1 MSDLGTTLEN
11 PVFNVHDLIL
21 ILTFVISGILAFF
34 QPTAV
39 FSNRHAISLLGF
51 FYACI
56 AGDAISLLLLW
67 NEHIEYGLGTSY
79 LVAIIL
85 VVSSLLKGPA
95 LYFYVQAITCEN
107 SVIDKRIWVHA
118 IPVAIG
124 VTLVSV
130 VGINSD
136 MLKFDADNITP
147 GVERALHFLWY
158 FIKLVPV
165 VYGVAIV
172 LGLRNYTRLLKDRY
186 STIGDAASL
195 WLNSLVVGFLCSWVS
210 TLLTNLLGN
219 LISAPMAMMFGIADN
234 YVTFLLIITLFTYS
248 ISHMQSLQKAK
259 IEPQLAITTL
269 DAHVSLLEKVQT
281 GIFLHKLYLN
291 QSLTIEEFSK
301 EIDAPYREV
310 SSLINKHFNTNF
322 FEFINFHRIEE
333 AKRMLSDPTY
343 SQLSILE
350 ILHESG
356 FNSKSA
362 FQRFF
367 KRLTGISPR
376 EYRRRY
382 CPSPASE

>member
-1 MSDLGTTLEN
+1 MDN

-21 ILTFVISGILAFF
+21 ILTFVISGVLAVF
-34 QPTAV
+34 QPMAA
-39 FSNRHAISLLGF
+39 FSNRTAILLLAI
-51 FYACI
+51 FYGCV
-56 AGDAISLLLLW
+56 AGDAISILLLW
-67 NEHIEYGLGTSY
+67 NGYIIYGPGISH
-79 LVAIIL
+79 LVAFIL
-85 VVSSLLKGPA
+85 VVAALIKGPA

-107 SVIDKRIWVHA
+107 FLIHKKLWPHLIPLLIGLIILLGFGIDASLLRFDVDDMSRRLE
-118 IPVAIG
+118 IG
-124 VTLVSV
+124 
-130 VGINSD
+130 
-136 MLKFDADNITP
+136 
-147 GVERALHFLWY
+147 LHFLWY

-165 VYGVAIV
+165 IYGVAAVIS
-172 LGLRNYTRLLKDRY
+172 LRRYARLLMNRY
-186 STIGDAASL
+186 STIGDIASI
-195 WLNSLVVGFLCSWVS
+195 WINCLVVGFLCSWVS
-210 TLLTNLLGN
+210 TLMVNVLGN
-219 LISAPMAMMFGIADN
+219 LFALSTATLFGIADN
-234 YVTFLLIITLFTYS
+234 YITFILVIALFAYS
-248 ISHMQSLQKAK
+248 ISHVQSLHKARVDVQDVAIGQKSQDMLIDK
-259 IEPQLAITTL
+259 I
-269 DAHVSLLEKVQT
+269 QT

-291 QSLTIEEFSK
+291 QSVTIEEFSR

-333 AKRMLSDPTY
+333 AKRMLSDPAY

-382 CPSPASE
+382 CPSTVSE